1 MLRFLTSGE
10 SHGKALVTVIEGFP
24 ANVPVEPAE
33 INRDLKRRMGGYGR
47 GGRMKIESDE
57 IEIFGGVRHG
67 RTLGS
72 PIAFAIHNRD
82 WANWTEIMS
91 PEPNPTGADKRQI
104 TRPRPG
110 HADLAGAL
118 KYRFDD
124 MRNVLERSSA
134 RETASRVAVGAFCK
148 TLLSPL
154 GITVYSHTV
163 AVKDIRISDNQ
174 LGQVSAKMIDAIES
188 NEMRCADPELNEAMK
203 QAVDQAIER
212 GETIGGT
219 FEVRAAGV
227 PVGLGSYVHWDRRLD
242 GRVAQ
247 AIMSINAVKAVEVGS
262 GLELDPY
269 GSEYHDE
276 ILYDG
281 AAREFRRR
289 TNHAGGIEGGMTNG
303 EELIVRGVLKPIP
316 TLRRPLMS
324 VDMRTKEPFRAQYER
339 SDTCVV
345 PAAGVIGEAM
355 LAIVLVQA
363 IQEKFG
369 GDTLEEMSANVNHF
383 KESTKQL

>member
-10 SHGKALVTVIEGFP
+10 SHGKALVSIIEGFP
-24 ANVPVEPAE
+24 ANVPVDPAE

-47 GGRMKIESDE
+47 GGRMKIESDQ
-57 IEIFGGVRHG
+57 IELLAGVRHG

-72 PIAFAIHNRD
+72 PIAFVIHNRD
-82 WANWTEIMS
+82 WANWTDIMS
-91 PEPNPTGADKRQI
+91 SEANLAAADKRQI

-110 HADLAGAL
+110 HADLPGAL
-118 KYRFDD
+118 KYRFED

-148 TLLSPL
+148 TLLQAL
-154 GITVYSHTV
+154 GIKLYSHTV
-163 AVKDIRISDNQ
+163 SVKDIQISEEQ
-174 LGQVSAKMIDAIES
+174 LSRVSVTTIEAIES

-203 QAVDQAIER
+203 HAVDQAIEK

-219 FEVRAAGV
+219 FEVRASGV

-242 GRVAQ
+242 GRIAQ
-247 AIMSINAVKAVEVGS
+247 AIVSINAVKAVEIGS
-262 GLELDPY
+262 GLEVDPY

-276 ILYDG
+276 ILYDP
-281 AAREFRRR
+281 AAREFRRK

-303 EELIVRGVLKPIP
+303 EEVIVRGVLKPIP

-355 LAIVLVQA
+355 LAIVLVEA

-369 GDTLEEMSANVNHF
+369 GDTLEEISANLNHF
-383 KESTKQL
+383 RESIKEL